1 MKRFRIRKPLPF
13 KNLPVKCYE
22 STGLV
27 HLSHLSIAVKGI
39 FHVFD
44 RLAVIV
50 GRIYH
55 VMVKEVNTAIIALL
69 FHIPDPSSK
78 PYAAEAHDGI
88 HRRDFATVL
97 FTKVNDVITMRSGHF
112 NAPSS
117 FTEWNIFI
125 RYRIVIGSLLLILCH
140 LFQLLQLLFS
150 FLILLFR
157 NTKLPEG
164 DLTKIRASL
173 VCEKSLFEW
182 AKTIRLGDYL
192 LLGHGEDQSG
202 GRERPSVLSDAFEA
216 GIAAIFLDGGM
227 EAAEPYILRFLPEH
241 FDRPSGA
248 FHDYK
253 TVLQEVI
260 QQNPE
265 EHVEYVLVGEEGP
278 DHAKQFHVEVRLNS
292 NVIGKGSGRSK
303 KTAEQ
308 NAAKE
313 ALLLMGE
320 KV

>member
-1 MKRFRIRKPLPF
+1 MQTKPQTEFERVIGYRFKHPELLTEALCHSSYANEKRGALRCNERLEFLGDS
-13 KNLPVKCYE
+13 V
-22 STGLV
+22 
-27 HLSHLSIAVKGI
+27 LSIVVSN
-39 FHVFD
+39 H
-44 RLAVIV
+44 
-50 GRIYH
+50 
-55 VMVKEVNTAIIALL
+55 
-69 FHIPDPSSK
+69 
-78 PYAAEAHDGI
+78 
-88 HRRDFATVL
+88 
-97 FTKVNDVITMRSGHF
+97 
-112 NAPSS
+112 
-117 FTEWNIFI
+117 
-125 RYRIVIGSLLLILCH
+125 
-140 LFQLLQLLFS
+140 
-150 FLILLFR
+150 LFR

-216 GIAAIFLDGGM
+216 VIAALFLDGGM
-227 EAAEPYILRFLPEH
+227 DAAEPYILGFLPEH

-308 NAAKE
+308 NAARE